1 MLFQD
6 LRSVTAERELIAE
19 VTGLLFISPVKA
31 LGIKMENAFATVVSL
46 ATLITICQVFVAS
59 LFNFDIHSLFILG
72 GAQHEELEC
81 DFTV

>member
-6 LRSVTAERELIAE
+6 LRSVTVERELTAD
-19 VTGLLFISPVKA
+19 VTGLLFIYPVKA
-31 LGIKMENAFATVVSL
+31 LGIKIENAFATVVSL
-46 ATLITICQVFVAS
+46 ATLITICQIFVAS

-72 GAQHEELEC
+72 RAQHEELEC